1 MGDADEDRAKGA
13 ALPEGDLVRILFEQ
27 HAAVRDLLAEVAAAS
42 GSDRK
47 KLFAQ
52 LTAMVKAHE
61 TAEEAVVRPVT
72 MQTAGQDVAEAR
84 NAEESEANAAVAAL
98 SQLDVDSTEF
108 DNQFAA
114 FTAAVSTHAE
124 AEERDEFPTL
134 QSGRSDEQRQQLG
147 REFLVKFAAAGGVG

>member
-1 MGDADEDRAKGA
+1 MSDADEDRAKGA

-42 GSDRK
+42 GTDRK

-72 MQTAGQDVAEAR
+72 MQTAGGDVAEAR
-84 NAEESEANAAVAAL
+84 NAEESEADAAVAAL
-98 SQLDVDSTEF
+98 SQLDVDSPEF
-108 DNQFAA
+108 DSRFAA
-114 FTAAVSTHAE
+114 FTAAVSTHAD
-124 AEERDEFPTL
+124 AEESDEFPTL
-134 QSGRSDEQRQQLG
+134 QSGRSAEQRQQLG
-147 REFLVKFAAAGGVG
+147 REFLAEFAAAGGVG